1 MRRQQLAAE
10 ASQFTN
16 PVVNQA
22 VEEVT
27 SKVTRATTQSRI
39 SIHTNAPQAKHS
51 SVSPQSIVSSLL
63 NQKAHNNTQNPLPL
77 LNKVREQQSL
87 FPRTPLFPLFIRQYY
102 AKEFGDISPHMDAF
116 FKQLNTIRDE
126 DIELKITKRFYFLAR
141 NKDLIGKAVFPYS
154 HKCPFEQKNFRVRYL
169 NNMDKITADNF
180 DDKSLVLSIERRM
193 TPNPYHDLPIR
204 HINGR
209 STIKLDQQ
217 TYPLFFYNGPFD
229 DLGSLYYFLLNGSK
243 TSQKVSFVLD
253 EDSKAMIMFNHDHT
267 LWLRI
272 SSHEF
277 MNPQNLHIHLNQL
290 RSVSFTN
297 KNGVESEERIN
308 LNLSI
313 PLAAPMDV
321 PLSKPSDFL
330 YKKMIVTPVRKFK
343 QNPDVTIEKHSFW

>member
-1 MRRQQLAAE
+1 MAADAFQIANPAISQTVAE
-10 ASQFTN
+10 ATSQ
-16 PVVNQA
+16 
-22 VEEVT
+22 
-27 SKVTRATTQSRI
+27 VTRAAAPNHIQ
-39 SIHTNAPQAKHS
+39 IHTRPNQAPANHP
-51 SVSPQSIVSSLL
+51 SVSPQGVISSLL
-63 NQKAHNNTQNPLPL
+63 NQKAHNNTENPLPL
-77 LNKVREQQSL
+77 LNKVWEQQSL

-102 AKEFGDISPHMDAF
+102 AKEFGDISPHMDIF
-116 FKQLNTIRDE
+116 FKQLSTIQDK
-126 DIELKITKRFYFLAR
+126 DIELKITKRIYYLAR
-141 NKDLIGKAVFPYS
+141 NKQLIGAAVFPYS
-154 HKCPFEQKNFRVRYL
+154 RKSPFEQKNFRVRYL

-180 DDKSLVLSIERRM
+180 DEKSLVLSIERRM

-253 EDSKAMIMFNHDHT
+253 EDSKAMIMLNQDRT

-277 MNPQNLHIHLNQL
+277 MNPQNLHVHLNQL
-290 RSVSFTN
+290 RSVSFIN

-313 PLAAPMDV
+313 PLAAPPDV
-321 PLSKPSDFL
+321 PLSKPRDFL
-330 YKKMIVTPVRKFK
+330 YKQMVSAPIRRFE
-343 QNPDVTIEKHSFW
+343 QNPNVTIEKHSFW